1 MDLPELDK
9 REKMPFNSPFAI
21 NSNGLTNMI
30 NNASTSNTLGII
42 RSEELSKMFPTPPSI
57 EQHTNSSPGGIGSLH
72 SDHLNENI
80 DNVAS
85 SSHNMDSYQNFG
97 SPPEEPIEV
106 SDDDKTWLK
115 IYANLQHFRTGL
127 MCSSLPKCRTL

>member
-1 MDLPELDK
+1 MDLPEHDK

-30 NNASTSNTLGII
+30 NNATSSTLGII

-57 EQHTNSSPGGIGSLH
+57 EQHTNSSPGGIGCLS
-72 SDHLNENI
+72 SDNLNENN

-85 SSHNMDSYQNFG
+85 SSHNMEAYQNFG

-106 SDDDKTWLK
+106 
-115 IYANLQHFRTGL
+115 IR
-127 MCSSLPKCRTL
+127 